1 MYIMLFIMVILLFL
15 PNFEGAAFML
25 IQFHLKYSLLFRI
38 VCVDIFQEFS
48 RTFLVGLDMFD
59 RTHTSSTSDISSN
72 ALINDPFNWPPVAF
86 DQPEDRARALVARL
100 VGIGFQSSCF
110 PAANQEAVV
119 FANAV
124 SSVATRLG
132 APESPAPAHGLGPH
146 PPTVPSALSSNST
159 SDVPVE
165 ASNGVT
171 TLAIAT
177 MNPSDDESLALG
189 HRGVWRDGQN
199 MSRWCSLRDDPD
211 PHSSVLCTHSPGTV
225 LARPHYSCCGVG
237 RGETCTVWRG
247 DALPHPWHSHRLVA
261 CSHAHSDFAG
271 WRCDGAESSAAVGGG
286 GVCLG
291 ADRPSARRH
300 PRGQRY
306 RCPEPGCD
314 FDLCECCFAGGRGEP
329 LPEPPSSRGAFAAAG
344 LPVEGEELAQWP
356 SRSLV
361 ALVERTG
368 LSTSD
373 IVEREDLVARAGQ
386 AADEVG
392 DEKKAYEAS
401 KGTIPENKLQRHNTS
416 YLHHVFLGLFSDSTQ
431 PSYNFCPFDN
441 VDAGCHCTTPYFC

>member
-1 MYIMLFIMVILLFL
+1 MINSLSFCSSVE
-15 PNFEGAAFML
+15 FE
-25 IQFHLKYSLLFRI
+25 
-38 VCVDIFQEFS
+38 QEFS
-48 RTFLVGLDMFD
+48 RTFLVGLDMSD
-59 RTHTSSTSDISSN
+59 RIHASSDRHSNLFNDTH
-72 ALINDPFNWPPVAF
+72 AWPPVAF

-100 VGIGFQSSCF
+100 VGAGFQSSCF
-110 PAANQEAVV
+110 PTTNLEGVAFVTS
-119 FANAV
+119 V
-124 SSVATRLG
+124 SSVAGRVG
-132 APESPAPAHGLGPH
+132 ARASATVSISAPAPAAPY
-146 PPTVPSALSSNST
+146 VISAQSMPSLSESPSE
-159 SDVPVE
+159 VPVE
-165 ASNGVT
+165 AESGVT
-171 TLAIAT
+171 TLALT
-177 MNPSDDESLALG
+177 TLNPSEDESLALG

-225 LARPHYSCCGVG
+225 IAQPHYSCCGVG
-237 RGETCTVWRG
+237 RGETCSVWRG
-247 DALPHPWHSHRLVA
+247 DALPHPWHSHSLVA

-329 LPEPPSSRGAFAAAG
+329 LPEAPSSGGAFAAAG
-344 LPVEGEELAQWP
+344 LPAEGEALTQWP

-361 ALVERTG
+361 ALVARAG
-368 LSTSD
+368 HYTSD

-386 AADEVG
+386 AADEVF
-392 DEKKAYEAS
+392 EK
-401 KGTIPENKLQRHNTS
+401 
-416 YLHHVFLGLFSDSTQ
+416 
-431 PSYNFCPFDN
+431 
-441 VDAGCHCTTPYFC
+441 